1 MTISMKNQ
9 VIALSIVFILFSL
22 VSCTKD
28 GGSSSSTNTQT
39 PLIKTIAQKVV
50 YGTTYNSYTKQ
61 NLYYDSKNRITS
73 LVDSA
78 NTGNKFIY
86 TYASDKQFTVDI
98 YINNALSIHD
108 EMFLNSNNQQDSSY
122 QYNDTQDTTWEKFT
136 YTYNSNN
143 KIVIAKDVQKSS
155 DKMGVHRTDVT
166 TTNYTYDALG
176 NTTSITDNH
185 GIVNN
190 YTYYSDLTYS
200 APLYTSP
207 INFFYGNY
215 VKTLSTN
222 KTGKLITFTYTY
234 TFDSAKRLST
244 ARQVSDDGSI
254 SITTTYTYY

>member
-1 MTISMKNQ
+1 MKNQ
-9 VIALSIVFILFSL
+9 VIALSIVFTLFFL

-73 LVDSA
+73 RVDSA
-78 NTGNKFIY
+78 DTGNKFLY
-86 TYASDKQFTVDI
+86 TYASDKHFTMDI
-98 YINNALSIHD
+98 YNANALSIHF
-108 EMFLNSNNQQDSSY
+108 ELFLNNNNEQDSSY

-143 KIVIAKDVQKSS
+143 KIVTAKDVQKSR
-155 DKMGVHRTDVT
+155 DKMGGQRTDIT

-176 NTTSITDNH
+176 NITSTTDNY

-190 YTYYSDLTYS
+190 YTYYANLTYG

-222 KTGKLITFTYTY
+222 KTGKLTNFTYTY

-244 ARQVSDDGSI
+244 ARQVSDDGKI
-254 SITTTYTYY
+254 SVTTVYTYY